1 MFRNNVIALLLHFL
15 LILLSTIYLIALVSL
30 SPIIGIYMINPF
42 IRGALVLL
50 WIGAYFLIGTKLT
63 IRHSRKFDFS
73 GGLVIAL
80 FGLILWVFGLYKT
93 GMTFG
98 ALPEELTYHFI
109 PLNVY
114 LNPILQICFLLNI
127 EFNQVIRLVAN
138 FIPSILIGIGLKY
151 KRLRASRRR
160 YKATS

>member
-1 MFRNNVIALLLHFL
+1 MFRNNVIALLLHFV
-15 LILLSTIYLIALVSL
+15 LIVLSTIYLIAFVSI
-30 SPIIGIYMINPF
+30 SPFIGIYIINPF
-42 IRGALVLL
+42 IRGVLVLL

-63 IRHSRKFDFS
+63 TTRRKFDFS

-80 FGLILWVFGLYKT
+80 FGLILWVFGFYKT

-98 ALPEELTYHFI
+98 TIPEELRYHYI

-127 EFNQVIRLVAN
+127 EFNQVIRLIAN
-138 FIPSILIGIGLKY
+138 FIPSILIGFGLKY
-151 KRLRASRRR
+151 KRLRTSRRK

>member
-1 MFRNNVIALLLHFL
+1 MFRNNVFALLLHFV
-15 LILLSTIYLIALVSL
+15 LILLSTIYLIALVSF
-30 SPIIGIYMINPF
+30 SPFIGLYIINPF

-50 WIGAYFLIGTKLT
+50 WIGAYFFIGTKLT
-63 IRHSRKFDFS
+63 IRHSRKYDFS
-73 GGLVIAL
+73 GGLVIAI
-80 FGLILWVFGLYKT
+80 FGIILWIFGFYKT

-98 ALPEELTYHFI
+98 IISEELRYHYI

-151 KRLRASRRR
+151 RRLRSSRRR